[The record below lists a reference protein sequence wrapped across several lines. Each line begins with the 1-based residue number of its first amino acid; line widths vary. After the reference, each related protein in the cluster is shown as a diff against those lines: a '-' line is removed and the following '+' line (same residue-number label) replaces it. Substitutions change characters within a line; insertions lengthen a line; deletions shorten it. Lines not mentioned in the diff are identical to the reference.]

1 MGESDIPTRYEPAKA
16 EARWYKFWLDKGYFH
31 AEVDPRRKPY
41 TIVIPPPNITGS
53 LHMGHALNNTLQD
66 ILTRTKRMQGYN
78 VLWMPGTDHAG
89 IATQHVV
96 EKELIKEGLTR
107 YDLGREEFL
116 ERVWAWKDRY
126 GSQIIDQLKRLGCS
140 CDWERERFTMD
151 GGCSEAVRETFCRLY
166 EKGLIYRGEYIVNWC
181 PGCQTALSDI
191 EVEHQEEPGY
201 LYYVRYFFKD
211 SREYLQVATTR
222 PETMLGDTAVAVNP
236 LDSRYK
242 HLIGKSLILPVVGR
256 EILLIGDDY
265 VDPEFG
271 TGIVKIT
278 PAHDP
283 NDFEIGRRHG
293 LSSVAVIDTKCMMT
307 KEAGR
312 YAGLDRYECREK
324 LLQDLKREGYLEK
337 VKDYLCPVGRC
348 YRCQTAIEP
357 LISKQWF
364 LRTRELAK
372 PAIEAVK
379 KGQVR
384 YIPDRWASV
393 YLQWMEN
400 LRDWCISR
408 QIWWSHKIPVWYCV
422 KKFRIQNSEFRI
434 QGQNS
439 VIPHSECPPI
449 VARTKPAQ
457 CPKCGNRNLVQDP
470 DVLDTWF
477 SSALWPFSTLGWP
490 RKTRE
495 LKYFYP
501 TSCLVTGHE
510 IIFLWVAR
518 MIMMGLELMGEIP
531 FRDVYIHGIVRD
543 VRGKKM
549 SKSLGNVIDPLDVID
564 QYGCDALR
572 FTLAVQNIQGRDL
585 QLSPERFEANR
596 NFTNKIWNVSRF
608 VLMNLEDLNPGSWIL
623 DPGSWTL
630 ADRWILSRYN
640 RLVKRVTDLIEDYNI
655 SEVARIL
662 YEFIWHEYCDWYAEL
677 AKPRLYQKTD
687 PRSSVLDPGGNKDSA
702 SSMQDPAS
710 RKIAQY
716 VLWHVLEG
724 TLRLLHPLMPFI
736 TEEIWQ
742 CLPHRVAFGEP
753 RPFSPV
759 AKSRP
764 SGADGQGDSIM
775 VASWPEYDEGLEDL
789 EATNEMGLIMDLT
802 HSIRNIRSELGL
814 APAKKIK
821 VFLKPGTEE
830 EVQVLNTHSSY
841 ISDLARLSSLE
852 IGLDLKNPQPSTTR
866 VTRGIEI
873 WVPMAG
879 LIDVVKERGGI
890 LDRIAKIDKEL
901 GLVGQK
907 LKNVDFLT
915 KAPKM
920 VVDKVR
926 KRKEE
931 LIEARVKLQESLAR
945 LKEGL

>member
-1 MGESDIPTRYEPAKA
+1 
-16 EARWYKFWLDKGYFH
+16 
-31 AEVDPRRKPY
+31 
-41 TIVIPPPNITGS
+41 
-53 LHMGHALNNTLQD
+53 
-66 ILTRTKRMQGYN
+66 MQGYN

-126 GSQIIDQLKRLGCS
+126 GSQIIDQMKRLGCS

-151 GGCSEAVRETFCRLY
+151 GGYSEAVRETFCRLY

-201 LYYVRYFFKD
+201 LYYIRYCFKD
-211 SREYLQVATTR
+211 SRESIQVATTR

-236 LDSRYK
+236 SDSRYK
-242 HLIGKSLILPVVGR
+242 HLIGKSLILPIVGR
-256 EILLIGDDY
+256 EIPLIGDDY

-293 LSSVAVIDTKCMMT
+293 LSSVAVIDTKSMMT
-307 KEAGR
+307 KEAGG

-324 LLQDLKREGYLEK
+324 LLQELKREGYLEK
-337 VKDYLCPVGRC
+337 VEDYLCPVGRC

-357 LISKQWF
+357 LISEQWF
-364 LRTRELAK
+364 LRTSELAK

-379 KGQVR
+379 EGRVR
-384 YIPDRWASV
+384 CIPDRWTSV

-439 VIPHSECPPI
+439 AISHSELPPLARFAREARRARLAFGGRIPHSECPPI

-490 RKTRE
+490 RETRE

-501 TSCLVTGHE
+501 TNCLVTGHE

-518 MIMMGLELMGEIP
+518 MITMGLELVGEIP

-572 FTLAVQNIQGRDL
+572 FTLAAQNIQGRDL

-596 NFTNKIWNVSRF
+596 NFANKIWNVSRF
-608 VLMNLEDLNPGSWIL
+608 VLMNLEDFEPDTRYQIP
-623 DPGSWTL
+623 DTRYVTL
-630 ADRWILSRYN
+630 ADRWILGRYN

-677 AKPRLYQKTD
+677 AKPRLYQK
-687 PRSSVLDPGGNKDSA
+687 A
-702 SSMQDPAS
+702 DPAS

-724 TLRLLHPLMPFI
+724 ILRLIHPLMPFI

-742 CLPHRVAFGEP
+742 RLPHRVAFG
-753 RPFSPV
+753 SPV

-764 SGADGQGDSIM
+764 FGADGADGREDSIM

-789 EATNEMGLIMDLT
+789 EATNEMELIMDLT
-802 HSIRNIRSELGL
+802 HSIRNIRSEFGL

-830 EVQVLNTHSSY
+830 EAQVLKAHSSY
-841 ISDLARLSSLE
+841 ISDLARLSSLG
-852 IGLDLKNPQPSTTR
+852 IGLDLKNHQPSTTR

-879 LIDVVKERGGI
+879 LIDIVKERDGI
-890 LDRIAKIDKEL
+890 LDRVAKIDKEL

-907 LKNVDFLT
+907 LKNVDFLI
-915 KAPKM
+915 KAPRM
-920 VVDKVR
+920 VVDKAR

-931 LIEARVKLQESLAR
+931 LIEARVKLEENLAR